1 MNWKTKGSL
10 AFLCGAWLLPAALGV
25 FAALPWSQPG
35 FAQSNRNEGR
45 YANVRTRRTP
55 AMSNRVYERV
65 AEAQRRLDEEKDF
78 QGALKILNDML
89 RSADRGR
96 SNLSG
101 YERANIWNTRAFIH
115 YSQERFAEAI
125 RAYRQV
131 IRDPEEI
138 TAPMLQNTL
147 YVLAQLYMVQENYN
161 QAIRYLQDW
170 LSLVESP
177 QPSAIFL
184 LAQAYFQKRELGN
197 AMRAAE
203 RGLALAEESGQELR
217 ESWYILLRA
226 LYYENKEYRKV
237 LEVLRQLAGRWPKKT
252 YWVQLGGMYGQLEN
266 QENHA
271 ISMES
276 AYTWEMLEKESEW
289 VNLAYLLLSHDAPYK
304 AAKVLERGM
313 EEEVVER
320 NGKHLELL
328 GSAWRSAREMEKA
341 LPVLEDAAALSEKGE
356 IYAQL
361 ASIYF
366 DLYRYQDAV
375 RTADKGLEKGNLKRP
390 DTLQIIR
397 GMSLFN
403 LDRTNDAQL
412 AFEAAAED
420 ERSEKLANQWQ
431 LYMKKELRRRELLR
445 RDPKPLSTPAWRL

>member
-1 MNWKTKGSL
+1 
-10 AFLCGAWLLPAALGV
+10 
-25 FAALPWSQPG
+25 
-35 FAQSNRNEGR
+35 
-45 YANVRTRRTP
+45 
-55 AMSNRVYERV
+55 
-65 AEAQRRLDEEKDF
+65 
-78 QGALKILNDML
+78 
-89 RSADRGR
+89 
-96 SNLSG
+96 
-101 YERANIWNTRAFIH
+101 
-115 YSQERFAEAI
+115 
-125 RAYRQV
+125 
-131 IRDPEEI
+131 
-138 TAPMLQNTL
+138 
-147 YVLAQLYMVQENYN
+147 
-161 QAIRYLQDW
+161 
-170 LSLVESP
+170 
-177 QPSAIFL
+177 L

-226 LYYENKEYRKV
+226 LYYENKEHQKV
-237 LEVLRQLAGRWPKKT
+237 VEVLRQLAGRWPKKT

-276 AYTWEMLEKESEW
+276 AYTWDMLEKESEW

-341 LPVLEDAAALSEKGE
+341 LPVLEDAAALSEQGE